1 MYIHCRQLKF
11 GCLNI
16 QIDVWPGFE
25 ILNQNSYSSHDLKVS
40 SPVGTVNNT
49 FLPMLGGGS
58 GGLTVW
64 GWGGDGLLVGQLDS
78 ASVGPK
84 WSPS

>member
-1 MYIHCRQLKF
+1 MYIHCRQLRF

-40 SPVGTVNNT
+40 SQVCTVNNT
-49 FLPMLGGGS
+49 LFTNVGRGKWGV
-58 GGLTVW
+58 VW

-78 ASVGPK
+78 ASIGPK